1 MRFAVR
7 LAMLGTS
14 MLVMTTTAQGQTVEV
29 RVERLERDMRTVQNK
44 LGLPVAPGGAL
55 QPQITAPVVE
65 QGAPGTPLD
74 SPVAIIEQRVNALE
88 GQVQTLTGQVEQTQY
103 KLRQMEEAF
112 NAYKLSTNAR
122 LKVLE
127 DAATSTGAPLGGD
140 PGTAALPPVTRTTP
154 APAASAAT
162 TPARGPGAGNGVL
175 GQSRPSGPAPAATAP
190 ATRPAP
196 ASGARAEQL
205 AAIERP
211 ASGDAAE
218 DLYVYGFRLW
228 QAKLY
233 PEARAPLAEVV
244 AKYPKHRRASF
255 AQNLLGRAWLDEGKN
270 AEAAKAFYDSYIKLP
285 DGERAADSL
294 FYLSQA
300 LQKLKAA
307 PAEQCKV
314 YKALELDYPG
324 KLSLDQQAVVDR
336 GKAAA
341 KCS

>member
-1 MRFAVR
+1 
-7 LAMLGTS
+7 
-14 MLVMTTTAQGQTVEV
+14 
-29 RVERLERDMRTVQNK
+29 
-44 LGLPVAPGGAL
+44 
-55 QPQITAPVVE
+55 
-65 QGAPGTPLD
+65 
-74 SPVAIIEQRVNALE
+74 
-88 GQVQTLTGQVEQTQY
+88 
-103 KLRQMEEAF
+103 MEEAF

-127 DAATSTGAPLGGD
+127 DAASSTGAPLGGET
-140 PGTAALPPVTRTTP
+140 GTIAVPPVTSATPATTTTTP
-154 APAASAAT
+154 

-175 GQSRPSGPAPAATAP
+175 GQSRPSGPAPAATTTP
-190 ATRPAP
+190 ARPAVV
-196 ASGARAEQL
+196 SGARAEQI
-205 AAIERP
+205 AAVERP
-211 ASGDAAE
+211 ATGDAAE

-233 PEARAPLAEVV
+233 PEARVPLAEVV
-244 AKYPKHRRASF
+244 AKHPKHRRASF
-255 AQNLLGRAWLDEGKN
+255 AQNLLGRAWLDEGKS
-270 AEAAKAFYDSYIKLP
+270 AEAAKAFYDSYIKMP

-324 KLSLDQQAVVDR
+324 KLSLDQQAVIDR